1 MQRPGGGGYRR
12 RRKPVRFPASLE
24 RTQKVT
30 EGGVCSGSPTGAGAE
45 TESVIFRDI
54 LLQKRVGNLQDAD
67 AGMLRTVGG
76 MQVAGVDEDEV
87 LRVQGKPGVVQCY
100 RHAPGLNEQDLQ
112 AVMPV
117 GGDENARVFISK
129 AADRN
134 TRIHR
139 HGFMDGFPRELFR
152 GSDPGKI
159 VSSGKRRPSGRIGCM
174 LHGNLPYP
182 AVPGFGCD
190 WVKIFLKL

>member
-1 MQRPGGGGYRR
+1 M
-12 RRKPVRFPASLE
+12 
-24 RTQKVT
+24 T

-76 MQVAGVDEDEV
+76 MQVAGADEDEI
-87 LRVQGKPGVVQCY
+87 LRAQGKSGVVQRY
-100 RHAPGLNEQDLQ
+100 RHASGLNEQDLQ
-112 AVMPV
+112 AVVPV

-129 AADRN
+129 AADRDA
-134 TRIHR
+134 RIYR

-159 VSSGKRRPSGRIGCM
+159 VSSGKKRSGGRIGCM
-174 LHGNLPYP
+174 LHADLPYP
-182 AVPGFGCD
+182 ASPGSD
-190 WVKIFLKL
+190 SDLVKIFLKLQGYYPKKWIKSQYRPI